1 MALVFADSEDM
12 NDNYSISAKGIYEKS
27 KIICLIHKLFV
38 NLNKILVSTTCSFIS
53 FHLEGLHLYYEHN

>member
-27 KIICLIHKLFV
+27 KIIRLIHKLFV
-38 NLNKILVSTTCSFIS
+38 NLNKILVSTCSFIS
-53 FHLEGLHLYYEHN
+53 FHLEGLQLYYEHN